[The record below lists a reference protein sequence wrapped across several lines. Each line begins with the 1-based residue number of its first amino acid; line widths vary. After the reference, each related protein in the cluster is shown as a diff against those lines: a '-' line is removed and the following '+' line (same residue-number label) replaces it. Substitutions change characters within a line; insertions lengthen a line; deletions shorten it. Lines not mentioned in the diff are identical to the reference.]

1 MSLLNQL
8 NATTTVKWL
17 NTTPEDILNTASA
30 LVWKLMGNAVKR
42 GNWAVQPSETVDG
55 GKMVEVPIEYANSNS
70 GQYGA
75 DTVIS
80 IDKVDL
86 FDAARFGWAGVHGAN
101 TLNLDDLTQN
111 TGGNVIVRLT
121 DKYIDSIKKAAR
133 VQMAADVIA
142 ASTGVDYHINGLGD
156 LFNTNTA
163 IAYGSITEAEMA
175 NWKANVITTNAEIC
189 FEVMQKIFREP
200 DMGGFAGA
208 LPNFCVTTQ
217 ALLDG
222 YERTLQPQQW
232 YSDKDMVSA
241 GWANVW
247 HKGAPIVADKGV
259 GSTSLYALNLNF
271 LSLRAH
277 EKYNFTTPVWAPVS
291 VQKPDTITANTRF
304 RGNLYCT
311 NRRMH
316 ALHSNLSEPT

>member
-1 MSLLNQL
+1 MSLINQL
-8 NATTTVKWL
+8 NATTTVAWL

-42 GNWAVQPSETVDG
+42 GNWEVQPHETVDG

-75 DTVIS
+75 NTVIS
-80 IDKVDL
+80 IDKQDL

-111 TGGNVIVRLT
+111 TGDNVIISLT
-121 DKYIDSIKKAAR
+121 NKYIASIKKAAR

-156 LFNTNTA
+156 LFNTDTA
-163 IAYGSITEAEMA
+163 VAYGSITEAEMA
-175 NWKANVITTNAEIC
+175 NWKANVITTSEEIS
-189 FEVMQKIFREP
+189 FEVMQKIFRKP
-200 DMGGFAGA
+200 DMGGFAGT

-217 ALLDG
+217 KLVDG
-222 YERTLQPQQW
+222 YERSLQPQQW

-241 GWANVW
+241 GWQNIW

-259 GSTSLYALNLNF
+259 GEKELFALNLNF

-277 EKYNFTTPVWAPVS
+277 AKYNFSTPVWNAVS
-291 VQKPDTITANTRF
+291 VQRPDTITANTRF
-304 RGNLYCT
+304 RGNLYCSS
-311 NRRMH
+311 RRMNVKH
-316 ALHSNLSEPT
+316 EGLTEPA